1 MFTFNSAAVPQPM
14 QISVYRSILC
24 KLLVHVHQHTQT
36 HIYSA
41 KQAASKRL
49 KSATSRKRRQNQNVE
64 IDELA
69 SLVPLAQT
77 SLVPSDK
84 LSVLR
89 LATTFLKLQSFM
101 KESEL
106 TLNELF
112 CRMIPSLKLYIY
124 VHCNSSKS
132 ILLVCAS
139 SEGVNDAF

>member
-1 MFTFNSAAVPQPM
+1 MAWST
-14 QISVYRSILC
+14 
-24 KLLVHVHQHTQT
+24 HTHT
-36 HIYSA
+36 HTHTHSA

-49 KSATSRKRRQNQNVE
+49 KSVTARKRRRNQNVE

-101 KESEL
+101 NESEL
-106 TLNELF
+106 NLAF
-112 CRMIPSLKLYIY
+112 
-124 VHCNSSKS
+124 
-132 ILLVCAS
+132 
-139 SEGVNDAF
+139 SE